1 MTSIFQRAVDHYGVD
16 SQLSKALEEFI
27 ELTHELIKLR
37 NGKGDLVALIG
48 ELADAEIMLAQMR
61 VIYGDHEIDKAIDAK
76 LTRLEQRIRVAD
88 SIRVAP

>member
-1 MTSIFQRAVDHYGVD
+1 
-16 SQLSKALEEFI
+16 
-27 ELTHELIKLR
+27 
-37 NGKGDLVALIG
+37 VALIG